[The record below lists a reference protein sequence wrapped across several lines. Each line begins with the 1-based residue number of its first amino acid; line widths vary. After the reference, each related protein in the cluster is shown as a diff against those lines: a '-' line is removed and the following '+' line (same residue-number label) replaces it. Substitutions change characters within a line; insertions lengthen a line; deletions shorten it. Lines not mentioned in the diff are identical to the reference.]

1 MTYQLTI
8 EPLGQTIDIAEG
20 QTVLDAC
27 LRAGVWLPH
36 ACGHGLCG
44 TCKVQ
49 TVDGEIEHG
58 EASPFALMDFEREE
72 AKCLACCATPMSDLT
87 IEADIDPE
95 PDAQFLP
102 LMDFTAEVTRIEAL
116 TPTIKGVF
124 LRVEGVEGGAALRFQ
139 PGQYVNVWIGK
150 EATPR
155 AFSIA
160 SAPSAGEIELNI
172 RLVPGGSATTYVH
185 EQLAV
190 GERLQLSGPLGRFF
204 VRKSDPRP
212 LVFMAGGSGLS
223 SPRSMILDLLES
235 GDQRQIVLVH
245 GARTADELYYREA
258 FEALA
263 TQHDNFTYVPVLSA
277 EAQGSTWAGERGY
290 VHEAAGS
297 HFGYDF
303 RGWRAYLCGPPP
315 MIESCIAAL
324 MQGRLFEKDIFT
336 EKFLSA
342 ADASQA
348 TRSPLFRSL

>member
-8 EPLGQTIDIAEG
+8 EPLGQTIDIEAG

-49 TVDGEIEHG
+49 TLQGELDHG

-72 AKCLACCATPMSDLT
+72 AKCLACCATPVSDMV
-87 IEADIDPE
+87 IEADIEPD
-95 PDAQFLP
+95 PDAQCLP
-102 LMDFTAEVTRIEAL
+102 LTDFTAEVVRIEAL

-124 LRVEGVEGGAALRFQ
+124 LRIDGEPLQFQ

-160 SAPSAGEIELNI
+160 SAPTAAEIELNI
-172 RLVPGGSATTYVH
+172 RLVPGGSVTTYVH
-185 EQLAV
+185 EQLRA

-223 SPRSMILDLLES
+223 SPRSMILDLLAC
-235 GDQRQIVLVH
+235 GDPREIVLVQ
-245 GARTADELYYREA
+245 GARNASELYYREA

-263 TQHDNFTYVPVLSA
+263 QHHDNFTYLPVLSG
-277 EAQGSTWAGERGY
+277 EPEQSDWAGERGY
-290 VHEAAGS
+290 VHDLAAR
-297 HFGYDF
+297 HFRHDF

-315 MIESCIAAL
+315 MIEACIATL